1 LDAFTS
7 CTPSIF
13 GLVGVISLVL
23 GALFLLTMHPAFLD
37 AKQQSA
43 IVKIVEIIVFL
54 PAIPGGLLMFLGME
68 WFCLEVDTSRKSVR
82 LLRAFMLLCTMPFGQ
97 VRLLLL
103 NLPAANGMG
112 RNENSLRVSPATSAS
127 AA

>member
-1 LDAFTS
+1 MLSRHARRRF
-7 CTPSIF
+7 
-13 GLVGVISLVL
+13 LVLSALSLVL

-43 IVKIVEIIVFL
+43 IVKIVEIIVCL

-97 VRLLLL
+97 IVYYFLIYR
-103 NLPAANGMG
+103 PQTAWVEM
-112 RNENSLRVSPATSAS
+112 RIV
-127 AA
+127 